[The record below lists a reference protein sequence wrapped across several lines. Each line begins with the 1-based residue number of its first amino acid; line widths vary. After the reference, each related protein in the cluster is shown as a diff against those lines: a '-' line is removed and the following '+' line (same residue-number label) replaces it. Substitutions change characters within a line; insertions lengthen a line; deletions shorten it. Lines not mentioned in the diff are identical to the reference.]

1 MLDTTPPPQIGSD
14 LPPNTKNR
22 QNPPPLQCKHMQ
34 KPCPPSPGRQ
44 HPVGTPKPCTH
55 GTHMHPSHSC
65 RAGTGWG
72 GDSWQRTPPP
82 TASSGVPLQQGDKEH
97 HGEAGAPW
105 GGGCRQAAGKGWGG
119 RRAQPPTLCH
129 RGRGHTSHR
138 HVPFGHLLSL
148 WDGKGPRHLRMLG
161 GLRWEGD
168 SPLNTKSGAG
178 DTPWHS

>member
-1 MLDTTPPPQIGSD
+1 MQTHAKTM
-14 LPPNTKNR
+14 
-22 QNPPPLQCKHMQ
+22 PPLPRQAA
-34 KPCPPSPGRQ
+34 PSGDPKTLHTRHTHAPLPQLQGRHWLGRGQ
-44 HPVGTPKPCTH
+44 L
-55 GTHMHPSHSC
+55 
-65 RAGTGWG
+65 AEN
-72 GDSWQRTPPP
+72 PPP